1 MNVKKW
7 MTVLTAGT
15 IAMGAVSVPAGIPNA
30 QAESTSS
37 ETVKILC
44 AGDSITD
51 GYSYSQD
58 GYRKYLCYYL
68 QQEGISYDM
77 VGPQNSWSD
86 SAIYNWDGTEI
97 TYDPAHCGYSG
108 YAIQQYNGRSGLYE
122 TMFGNGNVMETY
134 NPDMIL
140 LQIGT
145 NDLLDA
151 RLNAISSQS
160 DVTGSTSALERLEGL
175 VDQIIANM
183 DPTDTL
189 FIASVPDIDAEVRY
203 DWLGAYG
210 WFYGLNTSSAN
221 DELTETVDQCVDT
234 YNAGVQELVAK
245 KQAEGKNVQFAD
257 IHGVVDKKNG
267 LIDGVHP
274 NETGYAAMGLL
285 WANTISSYLNGSPV
299 VTTTTTT
306 ETTTTTTE
314 TTTSETTTTTTE
326 TTTSETTTTTTTT
339 ETTTSETTSTT
350 IETTTAETENTTTE
364 TTTTAT
370 ETTTTEAVTTT
381 ATSDIPSSIPGDV
394 IPDGRINAF
403 DLAGMKMSIYLP
415 HPDVYPFQGPEDYN
429 QDGYFNMTD
438 IVALAKYLVGA
449 K

>member
-1 MNVKKW
+1 M
-7 MTVLTAGT
+7 
-15 IAMGAVSVPAGIPNA
+15 
-30 QAESTSS
+30 
-37 ETVKILC
+37 
-44 AGDSITD
+44 
-51 GYSYSQD
+51 
-58 GYRKYLCYYL
+58 
-68 QQEGISYDM
+68 
-77 VGPQNSWSD
+77 
-86 SAIYNWDGTEI
+86 
-97 TYDPAHCGYSG
+97 
-108 YAIQQYNGRSGLYE
+108 
-122 TMFGNGNVMETY
+122 
-134 NPDMIL
+134 
-140 LQIGT
+140 
-145 NDLLDA
+145 
-151 RLNAISSQS
+151 
-160 DVTGSTSALERLEGL
+160 
-175 VDQIIANM
+175 
-183 DPTDTL
+183 
-189 FIASVPDIDAEVRY
+189 PDIDAEVRY

-314 TTTSETTTTTTE
+314 TTTAETTTTTTE
-326 TTTSETTTTTTTT
+326 TTTSETTTTT
-339 ETTTSETTSTT
+339 
-350 IETTTAETENTTTE
+350 AETESTTTE

-370 ETTTTEAVTTT
+370 ETTTSEAVTTT

-429 QDGYFNMTD
+429 QDGSFNMTD